1 MIAKMELMEINLIKY
16 QVKILIENLWKDT
29 KEKK

>member
-1 MIAKMELMEINLIKY
+1 MIGKMELMEINLIKY